1 MQKVKI
7 SVLGNDKKS
16 YNVTD
21 FVSSGRNYSDAIG
34 IIFETPLMSRVLA
47 FKSWQDIWGDS
58 GKVLT
63 EEQSEAEVVQLFSG
77 LEPTRRIVEAQ
88 ADTEKMTAA
97 KRCWGYKAGGFQWYL
112 PCLVEVGALYIARDE
127 INAAMKKLDC
137 PDSCL
142 LPTEDSDETLV
153 WSSSEYSQYGSWGV
167 YFGSGSFNNSI
178 KYGSIVVRAVA
189 AIQLSPSLL
198 SGEAKSTD
206 CLHSDEVLAEMLHN
220 RGYQG
225 TLSKTLTV

>member
-63 EEQSEAEVVQLFSG
+63 EEQSEAEAVQLFQDWSRPDV
-77 LEPTRRIVEAQ
+77 LL
-88 ADTEKMTAA
+88 
-97 KRCWGYKAGGFQWYL
+97 KRKLTQ
-112 PCLVEVGALYIARDE
+112 
-127 INAAMKKLDC
+127 KK
-137 PDSCL
+137 
-142 LPTEDSDETLV
+142 
-153 WSSSEYSQYGSWGV
+153 
-167 YFGSGSFNNSI
+167 
-178 KYGSIVVRAVA
+178 
-189 AIQLSPSLL
+189 
-198 SGEAKSTD
+198 
-206 CLHSDEVLAEMLHN
+206 
-220 RGYQG
+220 
-225 TLSKTLTV
+225 